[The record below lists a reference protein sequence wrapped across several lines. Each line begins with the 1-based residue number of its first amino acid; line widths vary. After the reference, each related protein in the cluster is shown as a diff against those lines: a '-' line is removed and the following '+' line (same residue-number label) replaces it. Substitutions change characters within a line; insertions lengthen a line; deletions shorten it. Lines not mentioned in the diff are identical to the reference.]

1 MTTHVRL
8 DPGSPT
14 PRELV
19 IAEVNDPLVRLAAAY
34 ETILA
39 NDRPPS
45 PDWMPWLVAEWGLG
59 ELVPYLPN
67 PYLLCDVGPS
77 WQRIRGTPA
86 AIATGIGWIGYAAIL
101 EWALARRRRWHLWQM
116 ALDRLPDAER
126 LDLDRID
133 GIASLSDDATSH
145 FWRGWRGWDVR
156 PMETGMRR
164 WGGSMWGAASGVRIT
179 SGGALWS
186 FGRPHEV
193 DLTLTEAQLIAL
205 GAWIP
210 SAGSSD
216 AWVDMHHPWTSAE
229 YPWTV
234 EGRQSRRTAIA
245 ADLAARRWHLIP
257 RAADGEPIGACPAI
271 VHAVAAVS
279 AGPYVVGDVAWSP
292 SSSPAAIVVRARTP
306 FEAAPGA
313 VIASLDLVADVPLV
327 AGVEPGRRWL
337 SAEEIDLD
345 SAACIT
351 AVSGLAVTMAATVRE
366 LVTCIMRID

>member
-1 MTTHVRL
+1 MSAHVRL
-8 DPGSPT
+8 APGNAT
-14 PRELV
+14 DRDLV
-19 IAEVNDPLVRLAAAY
+19 IAEVCDPLVRLADAY
-34 ETILA
+34 DAIRA
-39 NDRPPS
+39 NDRSPS

-59 ELVPYLPN
+59 ELVPYIPN
-67 PYLLCDVGPS
+67 PYLLCEVGPS

-86 AIATGIGWIGYAAIL
+86 AIATGIGWVDYAATL
-101 EWALARRRRWHLWQM
+101 EWALPRRRRWHLWQM
-116 ALDRLPDAER
+116 LLDRLPDAEQP
-126 LDLDRID
+126 DLDRID

-145 FWRGWRGWDVR
+145 FWRGFRGWDVR

-164 WGGSMWGAASGVRIT
+164 WGAAMWGASSGVRIRDR
-179 SGGALWS
+179 GALWS
-186 FGRPHEV
+186 FGRRHEV
-193 DLTLTEAQLIAL
+193 DRTLSEAELTAL

-216 AWVDMHHPWTSAE
+216 AWVDMHHPWTDAE

-245 ADLAARRWHLIP
+245 TDLAARRWHLIL
-257 RAADGEPIGACPAI
+257 RTAGGETIGACPAI
-271 VHAVAAVS
+271 VHAVASVS
-279 AGPYVVGDVAWSP
+279 GGPYAVGDGAWAP
-292 SSSPAAIVVRARTP
+292 SSSPTAIVVRARTP

-313 VIASLDLVADVPLV
+313 VIASIDLVADMPLV
-327 AGVEPGRRWL
+327 AGVKPGRQWL
-337 SAEEIDLD
+337 SAAVIDLG